1 MTEKFAKPWTGF
13 PVTGET
19 GAIFRALM
27 RPVDSIRADMMAI
40 SHARANSTLDVLCTG
55 LLLVLALSGAPAAS
69 ANARVPALQISE
81 SDADSVQIQLAGD
94 WTDCGN
100 GQEPMFD
107 ASLGIAKASQT
118 LYSQRLNSEE
128 QGSFYLKAARMGG
141 GVYMHLPY
149 FFPVAKCEGLEFVIN
164 ARRILWGGKWHS
176 GSVSIPLAIARD
188 KSIFFTNEA
197 GPPIFGS
204 TYFDANIP
212 RATRARLQASFARII
227 DFYNTGMGV
236 QPMSGI
242 GVVAAL
248 VNNDGNYSGYGGDA
262 LNIIRMSY
270 DNPTATDLATLDSK
284 FPSTFAHE
292 LAHKLQSERLFEN
305 PLGRTIVEGSADF
318 VKVVALY
325 NAGVV
330 DENHARQLVRKA
342 VADCANFMED
352 ASTLRERF
360 EHRKAGFREPYD
372 CGMAYY
378 FVAYYSSGLSAS
390 KFIDTL
396 KSALSGEPYVD
407 KHETLCLL
415 FETSCKNER
424 LKGISGT
431 RPDYLAQAS
440 WLELQ
445 LSSRPLPQLL
455 ANE

>member
-1 MTEKFAKPWTGF
+1 MK
-13 PVTGET
+13 
-19 GAIFRALM
+19 IFK
-27 RPVDSIRADMMAI
+27 
-40 SHARANSTLDVLCTG
+40 G
-55 LLLVLALSGAPAAS
+55 LLLALALVGTSCARAAVAS
-69 ANARVPALQISE
+69 PELHISE
-81 SDADSVQIQLAGD
+81 ANGERVQIALAGD
-94 WTDCGN
+94 WTNCGIDKTVFDPSV
-100 GQEPMFD
+100 GLQE
-107 ASLGIAKASQT
+107 ASRT
-118 LYSQRLNSEE
+118 RYSQRLNSEA
-128 QGSFYLKAARMGG
+128 GDAAVYLKAARMGG

-176 GSVSIPLAIARD
+176 GSVSIPLAMARD
-188 KSIFFTNEA
+188 KSIFFTNETA
-197 GPPIFGS
+197 PPIFGG

-212 RATRARLQASFARII
+212 GATRARLQASFARII

-242 GVVAAL
+242 GVVAAI
-248 VNNDGNYSGYGGDA
+248 VNNDGNYSGYGGDS

-352 ASTLRERF
+352 ASTLRQRF
-360 EHRKAGFREPYD
+360 EHRKVGFREPYD

-445 LSSRPLPQLL
+445 LSGRPLPQLL
-455 ANE
+455 SNE